1 MFKTIL
7 VPTDGTTVAEQA
19 AKVAVELAQALE
31 AEIHAFT
38 VIEPL
43 DTWSAYDII
52 APPFASREF
61 YDAQR
66 EAANARLK
74 KVHDVCLAANVPCH
88 EHKVN
93 AIHTWAAIVDY
104 AQEIDADLIVIGS
117 RGHRGFASW
126 ILGNQAERV
135 LTHTN
140 IPVLVIRA

>member
-7 VPTDGTTVAEQA
+7 VPTDGSA
-19 AKVAVELAQALE
+19 AADKVTDVAVELAQALE

-43 DTWSAYDII
+43 DTWSAYDVFS
-52 APPFASREF
+52 PPFATREF

-66 EAANARLK
+66 EAANGRLK
-74 KVHDVCLAANVPCH
+74 KVHDACLTANVTCH

-93 AIHTWAAIVDY
+93 AIHTWAAIIDY
-104 AQEIDADLIVIGS
+104 AQEIEADLIVIGS